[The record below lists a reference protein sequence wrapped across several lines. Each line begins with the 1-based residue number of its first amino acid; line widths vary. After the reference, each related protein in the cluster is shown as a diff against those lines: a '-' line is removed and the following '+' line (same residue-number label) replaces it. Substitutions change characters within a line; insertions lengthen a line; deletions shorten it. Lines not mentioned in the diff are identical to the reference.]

1 VEESG
6 RAWKMT
12 YHHIVVGVEADEE
25 EMIMAVVV
33 VAGVVGEEDIA
44 MGRET
49 AEVEGGG
56 RGRRGGGDAHDE
68 NDETRAMAE
77 GVIIRAAEVR
87 QEEVGGETANRTDH
101 TNLTVAQNKS
111 TNRVLLRRPR
121 RPLRI

>member
-1 VEESG
+1 
-6 RAWKMT
+6 MT

-25 EMIMAVVV
+25 EMIMAI
-33 VAGVVGEEDIA
+33 VADVEGEEDIA
-44 MGRET
+44 MGTET

-56 RGRRGGGDAHDE
+56 RGSRGRGDAHDE